1 MFMCATND
9 LFIVYMIVVAI
20 AKIEKVCS
28 SIHGPLMG
36 RADCILV
43 KTGAA
48 HRFLITESLTLL
60 LPDDRGRAPHQTP

>member
-1 MFMCATND
+1 
-9 LFIVYMIVVAI
+9 MIVVAI

-48 HRFLITESLTLL
+48 HRFLITEISHYFSQMIGAGRLTRHH
-60 LPDDRGRAPHQTP
+60 DTQG